1 MNKNEKIIILSGGF
15 SEEVS
20 VSKITSA
27 AIEYS
32 LQNSGFQTMVLDPVV
47 FGSYTALLIKIK
59 ELEPLIV
66 FNGLHG
72 TDGEDGK
79 IQALLE
85 LEKIPYTGS
94 DSRSSAIAMDKEIS
108 GFIAQQIGLKIPH
121 RVCLKSD
128 EELSWNVL
136 EEQFEFPFVI
146 KPNDSG
152 SSVGISIIRDQQEIM
167 PAFLEAKKFS
177 DKVILEEFIKGR
189 ELTVT
194 MLDGK
199 ALPVVEIKPKNGW
212 YDYTNKYTKG
222 NTIYEVP
229 AKLFEKEIETIQSN
243 AQKIFDT
250 IGCSV
255 YGRVDFRYDGKDF
268 YFLEVNTLP
277 GMTELSLTP
286 MAARCAGIDFDQL
299 LLKIID
305 SSLKKI
311 NKDSKRRAL

>member
-1 MNKNEKIIILSGGF
+1 MKKNVIIILSGGF
-15 SEEVS
+15 SAEAP

-27 AIEYS
+27 AIDHS
-32 LQNSGFQTMVLDPVV
+32 LQNSGFQTIVLDPVI
-47 FGSYTALLIKIK
+47 FGSYTALSIKIK

-72 TDGEDGK
+72 TDGEDGR

-108 GFIAQQIGLKIPH
+108 GFIARQIGLKIPH
-121 RVCLKSD
+121 RVCLKSE
-128 EELSWNVL
+128 EELSWNIL
-136 EEQFEFPFVI
+136 KDQFELPVVI

-152 SSVGISIIRDQQEIM
+152 SSVGITIVEVQQDLM
-167 PAFLEAKKFS
+167 PAFFEAKKFS
-177 DKVILEEFIKGR
+177 DRVILEEFIKGR

-199 ALPVVEIKPKNGW
+199 ALPVVEIRPKNGW
-212 YDYTNKYTKG
+212 YDYANKYTKG
-222 NTIYEVP
+222 NTIYEAP
-229 AKLFEKEIETIQSN
+229 AKLETSLIEVIQDQ
-243 AQKIFDT
+243 AKRIFDT

-286 MAARCAGIDFDQL
+286 MAAESAGIDFDHL
-299 LLKIID
+299 LQKIID
-305 SSLKKI
+305 SSLKRFY
-311 NKDSKRRAL
+311 KDSKRRAL